1 MEPSMKPG
9 RILAFKY
16 AFRGIVS
23 AFIEEPNLK
32 FHFFVAFVII
42 LAGWF
47 FQINKLEWTAII
59 TIIGLVLTAELTNTS
74 IEAVVDSFTNKEHP
88 GAKLAKDISAGAV
101 LIVSITATTVG
112 IIIFLPYILGL
123 LT

>member
-1 MEPSMKPG
+1 MELSRKPG
-9 RILAFKY
+9 RILAFKH

-32 FHFFVAFVII
+32 FHFFVALLII

-47 FQINKLEWTAII
+47 FQINKLEWVATI

-74 IEAVVDSFTNKEHP
+74 IEAVVDSFTNQEHP

-101 LIVSITATTVG
+101 LIVSITAITVG
-112 IIIFLPYILGL
+112 LIIFLPYILGL
-123 LT
+123 LI

>member
-1 MEPSMKPG
+1 MKH
-9 RILAFKY
+9 RILSFKY
-16 AFRGIVS
+16 AFSGIKS
-23 AFIEEPNLK
+23 SLLEEPNLK
-32 FHFFVAFVII
+32 FHFFVALLII

-47 FQINKLEWTAII
+47 FQINKLEWLAII

-74 IEAVVDSFTNKEHP
+74 IEAVIDSFTNQEHP

-101 LIVSITATTVG
+101 LIVSITAVTIG

-123 LT
+123 FT